1 MQRKPFA
8 RGLTLLWASLQL
20 AAPAMS
26 SIADGQWTLHNT
38 AELTTHVEATTTD
51 GCPIVHSPD
60 CAVCRFVS
68 TSGVHDAAAP
78 SFDWQSRAARMRAS
92 TVSVDP
98 CCDALGLPPGRA
110 PPTV

>member
-1 MQRKPFA
+1 MKRRPFV

-26 SIADGQWTLHNT
+26 SIADGQWTLRNP

-51 GCPIVHSPD
+51 RCPVVHSPD

-68 TSGVHDAAAP
+68 TLGAHDAAAP
-78 SFDWQSRAARMRAS
+78 SFDWQSHVVGMGTA

-98 CCDALGLPPGRA
+98 GCDALGLPRGRA
-110 PPTV
+110 PPTL